1 MSHPTLFSVNPARL
15 GFLPW
20 LGLAVLLAAT
30 VVAPGSAL
38 ADSETVEAEEAVVTS
53 VDRPDYHYEAP
64 KGSNLTYM
72 ARRSLQLETEG
83 SGVITGAPLVAT
95 ETCLVQALGADDLIY
110 VGEPIVVEGQL
121 IDDCLE
127 QTSQLT
133 EAQLECW
140 AVYLPIRENL
150 DWIEPTMVQA
160 VAGVGEEAP
169 GDPLPLGI
177 GEISVA
183 EAETVNTDPAAD
195 NDGSSSF
202 SSWYW
207 WLIVGF
213 VFGLGWYFMV
223 LGRTWRSAP
232 ESLTGPEDDKKVS
245 QPEADSTSVET
256 DGTDDSD
263 SQETTNKKSKSR
275 RRRSKRS

>member
-1 MSHPTLFSVNPARL
+1 MSTPSRL

-30 VVAPGSAL
+30 VLAPGSAR
-38 ADSETVEAEEAVVTS
+38 ADSDSVEADEAVVTS

-83 SGVITGAPLVAT
+83 LGVITGAPLVAT

-110 VGEPIVVEGQL
+110 VGEPIVVGGQL

-127 QTSQLT
+127 QTAQLT
-133 EAQLECW
+133 ESQLDCW
-140 AVYLPIRENL
+140 AAYLPIRENL
-150 DWIEPTMVQA
+150 DWIEPTMVQT

-169 GDPLPLGI
+169 GDLLGI
-177 GEISVA
+177 GDISVA
-183 EAETVNTDPAAD
+183 EAEAINADPVVAD
-195 NDGSSSF
+195 NGNDGSSF

-232 ESLTGPEDDKKVS
+232 ESLAGSEDDKKMS
-245 QPEADSTSVET
+245 QPEADSTPVETT

>member
-1 MSHPTLFSVNPARL
+1 MSHPTLLSVNPVRL

-30 VVAPGSAL
+30 LVAPSSARADSDPAGADEEVVA
-38 ADSETVEAEEAVVTS
+38 S

-110 VGEPIVVEGQL
+110 VGEPIVVGGQL

-140 AVYLPIRENL
+140 AAYLPIRENL
-150 DWIEPTMVQA
+150 DWIEPTMVQT

-169 GDPLPLGI
+169 GDLLGI

-183 EAETVNTDPAAD
+183 EAETVNADPAAD
-195 NDGSSSF
+195 NDGLSF

-232 ESLTGPEDDKKVS
+232 ESLAGPEDDKKMS
-245 QPEADSTSVET
+245 QPEDDSTSVET
-256 DGTDDSD
+256 DSSD